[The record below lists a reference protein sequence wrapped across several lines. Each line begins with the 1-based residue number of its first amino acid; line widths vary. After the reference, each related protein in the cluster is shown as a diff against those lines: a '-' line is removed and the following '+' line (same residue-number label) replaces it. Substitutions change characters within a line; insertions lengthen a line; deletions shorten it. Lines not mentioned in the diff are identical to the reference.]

1 MPPRRPARK
10 PTQSRTP
17 RRSASLAAG
26 LARGIVESCP
36 DAIIVTSVERT
47 VLDAN
52 EAAARMFDRTRAD
65 LVGVCIDDCVVP
77 AERERV
83 AQQER
88 EALRGVPQR
97 YETRIIT
104 ARGVERI
111 VAVASAALHQG
122 ATLIGTAATLRDI
135 TDEFLAHA
143 KLARSEARYRHLFEG
158 ASDAIMTFDAAGTFT
173 TVNRAGEEISGY
185 QRDELVGE
193 SFGPLIPESE
203 LERTLTEFR
212 RALSG
217 VTGTFETIFIRKDGD
232 HRFISVT
239 YSGVQQGEE
248 VLCIIRDVTEQKQL
262 QQQLIQSEK
271 MAAIGQLVSGVAHE
285 LNNPLASV
293 SAFAQLLLA
302 DARLPVEHRHSAEV
316 ISGET
321 RRAARIVNNLL
332 TFARQHRAE
341 KVPADINGVLENTL
355 ELRAYELNV
364 RGINLVRD
372 YDERVPETMADI
384 HQLQQVFLNIV
395 TNAEQAMESVERRRH
410 QLRVQTRALPN
421 VIRVE
426 FEDSGPGIPAQSLE
440 RIFNPFYTTKP
451 TGKGTGLGLS
461 ISLGIVHEHG
471 GRVWAENVP
480 NGGSRFCVE
489 LPLIEAVA
497 VSPPSTREAA
507 PTLPAGL
514 HILVADDEDSLRLA
528 LTRFLGDAG
537 HRVVA
542 TASGR
547 EALFHAAR
555 ETFDAMI
562 LDIRMPDMSG
572 QQVYHELRTLRPE
585 LADRVVFMTG
595 DIVSSDL
602 HAFLTGSGR
611 AYVAKPFDFADILRA
626 LPPRE
631 HTNGERPAGSP
642 AVSLP
647 GSRAV

>member
-1 MPPRRPARK
+1 MPPRRPVKKR
-10 PTQSRTP
+10 SRSPTP
-17 RRSASLAAG
+17 RRTASLAAG

-36 DAIIVTSVERT
+36 DAIIVTSVDRM

-52 EAAARMFDRTRAD
+52 EAAARLFDRTRGG
-65 LVGVCIDDCVVP
+65 LVGVAIDDCVAP
-77 AERERV
+77 AEREKV
-83 AQQER
+83 AQHER
-88 EALRGVPQR
+88 EALRGHPQR
-97 YETRIIT
+97 YETRVIT
-104 ARGVERI
+104 AQGAERI

-122 ATLIGTAATLRDI
+122 ETLVGTAATLRDI
-135 TDEFLAHA
+135 TDEHLAHA
-143 KLARSEARYRHLFEG
+143 TLARSEARYRHLFEG
-158 ASDAIMTFDAAGTFT
+158 ASDAIMTFDASGTFT

-185 QRDELVGE
+185 GRDELVGE

-217 VTGTFETIFIRKDGD
+217 VTGTFETVFIRKDGE

-239 YSGVQQGEE
+239 YSGVKQGEE

-341 KVPADINGVLENTL
+341 KVPADLNRVLENTL

-364 RGINLVRD
+364 RGINLVRE

-410 QLRVQTRALPN
+410 QLLVRTRALGP
-421 VIRVE
+421 VIRIE
-426 FEDSGPGIPAQSLE
+426 FEDSGPGVPVQSLE

-471 GRVWAENVP
+471 GRVWAENMTS
-480 NGGSRFCVE
+480 GGSRFCVE
-489 LPLIEAVA
+489 LPHIEPLAPPPAEELRHPPAVD
-497 VSPPSTREAA
+497 P
-507 PTLPAGL
+507 GL
-514 HILVADDEDSLRLA
+514 RILVADDEDALRLA

-555 ETFDAMI
+555 ESFDAMI

-572 QQVYHELRTLRPE
+572 QQVFRELCATCPA
-585 LADRVVFMTG
+585 LAERVVFMTG

-602 HAFLTGSGR
+602 HEFLAASGR
-611 AYVAKPFDFADILRA
+611 SFVAKPFDFAEILRA
-626 LPPRE
+626 LPQRE
-631 HTNGERPAGSP
+631 NGNGAG
-642 AVSLP
+642 
-647 GSRAV
+647 GR